1 MLIYRNIKLINS
13 LDNLK
18 ILTFWKILKDKNV
31 LLLDA
36 EYKEGKKYSKSQLNE
51 MQNTWLKLYDEYYV
65 LLDDSKS
72 RSNMS
77 KTFNELQ
84 LRDKINQIKYNYDFL
99 VNLLKCENDI
109 NVSKYEQETYARLKL
124 IDKRIKPKY
133 FEGIQANLDNL
144 NRVIKSLVNKYNI
157 EHKENQN
164 NVQKEIDNV
173 YDVVASAESW
183 LERTLPIDDIVVTR
197 WISYQKQ
204 IKDKQKAQQKNGK

>member
-1 MLIYRNIKLINS
+1 LI
-13 LDNLK
+13 
-18 ILTFWKILKDKNV
+18 FWQILKDKNV
-31 LLLDA
+31 LLLDS
-36 EYKEGKKYSKSQLNE
+36 EYKEGKKYSKAQLNE
-51 MQNTWLKLYDEYYV
+51 MQETWLRLYDEYYV
-65 LLDDSKS
+65 LLDDSQS
-72 RSNMS
+72 RAKMKN
-77 KTFNELQ
+77 TFSELE

-109 NVSKYEQETYARLKL
+109 DVSKYEQETYARLKL

-144 NRVIKSLVNKYNI
+144 NRVIKSLVNKYNT
-157 EHKENQN
+157 EHKN
-164 NVQKEIDNV
+164 NTKAVEKEIQNV

-204 IKDKQKAQQKNGK
+204 IKDKQKAHQKNGK

>member
-36 EYKEGKKYSKSQLNE
+36 EYKEGKKYSKGQLNE

-99 VNLLKCENDI
+99 VSLLKCENDI
-109 NVSKYEQETYARLKL
+109 DVSKYEQETYARLKV

-157 EHKENQN
+157 EHKENQS